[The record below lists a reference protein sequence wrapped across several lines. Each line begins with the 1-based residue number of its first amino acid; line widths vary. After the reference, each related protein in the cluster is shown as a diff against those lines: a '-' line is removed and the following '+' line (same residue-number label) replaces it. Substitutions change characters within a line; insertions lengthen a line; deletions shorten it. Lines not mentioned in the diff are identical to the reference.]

1 MPQYLLLLHEAPK
14 ITSLSPDAMQA
25 IIQKYKTWSDTLKQ
39 TGRLVEANKLRRDG
53 RVMRGVSVK
62 DGPYAEGKE
71 VIGGYFMIE
80 AANYDQAV
88 QVARECPNLELDGT
102 IEVREIEP
110 C

>member
-14 ITSLSPDAMQA
+14 VTNLSPDAMQA
-25 IIQKYKTWSDTLKQ
+25 IIQKYKIWSDTLKQ
-39 TGRLVEANKLRRDG
+39 TGKLVDANKLHRDG
-53 RVMRGVSVK
+53 RVMRGVTVMN
-62 DGPYAEGKE
+62 GPYAEAKE

-88 QVARECPNLELDGT
+88 QLARDCPNLELGGT

>member
-1 MPQYLLLLHEAPK
+1 
-14 ITSLSPDAMQA
+14 
-25 IIQKYKTWSDTLKQ
+25 
-39 TGRLVEANKLRRDG
+39 
-53 RVMRGVSVK
+53 MRGVTVMN
-62 DGPYAEGKE
+62 GPYAEAKE

-88 QVARECPNLELDGT
+88 QLARDCPNLELGGT